1 MVCTKNI
8 CAQADLRWCF
18 VLTLLAFHR
27 QERVRPATSQ
37 LQQTQGSLCFLPFPC
52 CVISRS
58 VKPQKQESK
67 CPGPLTLIRKPLA
80 PNKPL
85 TSFCSS
91 TTPVGFFIVQRYK
104 TATKSPQSPGLLF
117 FQLLAVLGLRC
128 CVWAF
133 SSCGEQGYPL
143 LWSWASR
150 CGGFSSCVSWALGH
164 RLNSCGAWA

>member
-1 MVCTKNI
+1 MVCTKNT

-133 SSCGEQGYPL
+133 SGCGRSGR
-143 LWSWASR
+143 AH
-150 CGGFSSCVSWALGH
+150 V
-164 RLNSCGAWA
+164 